1 VNLKKTIHALVD
13 EGMSQSE
20 ALRLEREKKEK
31 TMTKTATITR
41 KVNQKEIKKV
51 RIGSGKTA
59 RVYPVT
65 EFVHTQDGVTVTYT
79 LRNGKS
85 KEEFVE
91 RGTFATRLITG
102 YPTKISSDEE

>member
-41 KVNQKEIKKV
+41 KVNQKDIKTIEV
-51 RIGSGKTA
+51 GG
-59 RVYPVT
+59 RVYPV
-65 EFVHTQDGVTVTYT
+65 ESWVHSQEGVTVTYT
-79 LRNGKS
+79 LRNGKT
-85 KEEFVE
+85 KEAFVPVGKFSQI
-91 RGTFATRLITG
+91 RHG
-102 YPTKISSDEE
+102 YPGKASSEEE